1 MSIVSV
7 DPIQTTVVTMRRSGR
22 ISREIPVIL
31 SGSDVAGRHFSERT
45 KTLVLSRHGA
55 SIISHHKL
63 LPEQEVY
70 LHTLANNR
78 EIEVRICGEIGE
90 RDDGHIYGVAFTDS
104 ALDFWEVE
112 FPPAEALPQGLI
124 RLTLE
129 CPGCRR
135 QMPQQ
140 FDATE
145 MDVYV
150 VNDGSLRYC
159 TKCGLSTIWK
169 IVDDRPA
176 PTPPQLALQP
186 LAGEII
192 SLPSPPDPLPNP
204 RSVALS
210 GLPQSNRRADRRMQV
225 KFDACIRASGIPDE
239 TVPCQ
244 DMSRGGFCFHSSR
257 KYSLETTI
265 DAAVPYTPGMSIFVP
280 AQIVNARE
288 LQPGL
293 FRYGAAYIR
302 TPKK

>member
-1 MSIVSV
+1 MSV
-7 DPIQTTVVTMRRSGR
+7 DPVQTAVVTIRRSGR

-55 SIISHHKL
+55 SIISHYKL
-63 LPEQEVY
+63 LPEQEAY
-70 LHTLANNR
+70 LRTLANNR
-78 EIEVRICGEIGE
+78 EIEVRVCGEIGE
-90 RDDGHIYGVAFTDS
+90 RDDGHIYGVAFADS

-145 MDVYV
+145 MDVYAA
-150 VNDGSLRYC
+150 NDGSLRYC
-159 TKCGLSTIWK
+159 TKCGLATIWK

-176 PTPPQLALQP
+176 SAPPQPDLQP
-186 LAGEII
+186 LAEEVA
-192 SLPSPPDPLPNP
+192 SLPPRPDPLPNP
-204 RSVALS
+204 RSVTLS
-210 GLPQSNRRADRRMQV
+210 GLPQSNRRADRRMNV
-225 KFDACIRASGIPDE
+225 KFDACIRTSDIPE
-239 TVPCQ
+239 EIVPCQ

-257 KYSLETTI
+257 EYSLETMI
-265 DAAVPYTPGMSIFVP
+265 EAAVPHTPGMSIFVP

-302 TPKK
+302 PPKK